1 MKQKIALGLLVF
13 YILIRFFFTTWLD
26 TIFDYSSFTF
36 EIILVAIVAVLFK
49 KEFLGLWRLNKK
61 HAIFA
66 GAALLSGFV
75 IYKLAGVFQIPI
87 PFDVTGKNVWFF
99 LLLLGPILEELIF
112 RFFVWQP
119 LRQRPRFA
127 LAFTSLLFAFS
138 HFHAFWFVSPDIRS
152 FVYYQT
158 FYTLGLGLAC
168 GYMIY
173 RYRSLAAAML
183 LHLGFNLGFY
193 LAAIL

>member
-13 YILIRFFFTTWLD
+13 YILVRFFFTTWLD
-26 TIFDYSSFTF
+26 TLFAFSSYTF
-36 EIILVAIVAVLFK
+36 EIFLVAAMAILFK
-49 KEFLGLWRLNKK
+49 KEFLSLWKLNKK
-61 HAIFA
+61 HVIYT
-66 GAALLSGFV
+66 GASLLSGFV
-75 IYKLAGVFQIPI
+75 IYKLAEVLQVPI
-87 PFDVTGKNVWFF
+87 PFDVTAKNVWFF
-99 LLLLGPILEELIF
+99 LLILGPILEELIF

-119 LRQRPRFA
+119 LGHKPKFA
-127 LAFTSLLFAFS
+127 LGFTSLLFAFS
-138 HFHAFWFVSPDIRS
+138 HFHAFWFVSPDIHG

-158 FYTLGLGLAC
+158 LYTLGLGLAC

-173 RYRSLAAAML
+173 RYHSLLAAVL